1 MYFIP
6 PTNKNGEPFIISP
19 SLLRANDQNDS
30 RFDRSKIEVFSFC
43 YHFSW
48 LFNDDFA
55 VLLVGGMKYILM
67 VVLV

>member
-1 MYFIP
+1 MGKMIADMIAV
-6 PTNKNGEPFIISP
+6 KEG
-19 SLLRANDQNDS
+19 D
-30 RFDRSKIEVFSFC
+30 FSFC

-48 LFNDDFA
+48 LFDDDFA